1 MGADNYT
8 VKEMVTELRKENKE
22 TLQKQAVIL
31 TEIKN
36 INERIETIISQ
47 NSIRNGRLE
56 KLETKM
62 AYMWGGIALLSALG
76 VNNLVTWAGI

>member
-8 VKEMVTELRKENKE
+8 VKEMVTELRKENKD
-22 TLQKQAVIL
+22 TLKQQAIIL

-36 INERIETIISQ
+36 INERIETMIQQ
-47 NSIRNGRLE
+47 NAVRNGRLE

-76 VNNLVTWAGI
+76 VNNLVTWAGM

>member
-8 VKEMVTELRKENKE
+8 VKEMVTELRKENKLGIS
-22 TLQKQAVIL
+22 TQAIIL
-31 TEIKN
+31 TKIENMETQMKEI
-36 INERIETIISQ
+36 IAQ
-47 NSIRNGRLE
+47 NAIRNGRLE

-76 VNNLVTWAGI
+76 VNNLVTWAGM

>member
-22 TLQKQAVIL
+22 TLKQQAIIL

-36 INERIETIISQ
+36 INERIETMIKQ
-47 NSIRNGRLE
+47 NAVRNGRLE

-76 VNNLVTWAGI
+76 VNNLVTWAGM